1 MDLVSEIFFLIL
13 FLDFKKNHLATFAGP
28 FAKLVAFGI
37 VRVLKWKLDGTGD
50 WLKSVLVVVLIRLAK
65 SVQLIG
71 GTVV

>member
-1 MDLVSEIFFLIL
+1 LIS
-13 FLDFKKNHLATFAGP
+13 KNYLAAFAGP